1 MFGIY
6 PADAVWSL
14 IILPVL
20 VALTVA
26 ALIQVA
32 RAVALSSAARVGW
45 IAAIILLPVVGS
57 LAWFVFGV
65 RTTRSAPDMRN
76 QEGAASRAH

>member
-1 MFGIY
+1 MLGIY

-26 ALIQVA
+26 ALVHVA
-32 RAVALSSAARVGW
+32 REVALSSAARVGW

-57 LAWFVFGV
+57 VAWFAFGV
-65 RTTRSAPDMRN
+65 RKTYSAPDTRN
-76 QEGAASRAH
+76 EEGAASRAH